1 MHENVLNY
9 LDSYNELNV
18 TLHAIF
24 NNIKQERQLSGYV
37 YHGFYLNDDNFHI
50 VCSCIKDHIFAE
62 ISVQVNYVNEYL
74 K

>member
-9 LDSYNELNV
+9 VESYSELNV

-24 NNIKQERQLSGYV
+24 NNIKQERHLIGYI
-37 YHGFYLNDDNFHI
+37 YHGFYLKDDTFNI
-50 VCSCIKDHIFAE
+50 VCSSIKDHIFAE